1 MKQFLFCYLYTCY
14 SSFFLFTVQSF
25 DYDTDYICGVTLFKN
40 DTLLLCYPK
49 PSSEES
55 TEKAS
60 PRLVL
65 IRAEAQSYEEL
76 FSYPLPMHNSNAS
89 EFRDRYYLYQLS
101 SLPSENIH
109 FVLSP
114 TEVATI
120 QPTDLDDNVG
130 WLVERGRF
138 EKALRIAEHDGKQLQ
153 RYDKTVRIFL
163 MVIKKLSA
171 LKMIAAGECL

>member
-1 MKQFLFCYLYTCY
+1 M
-14 SSFFLFTVQSF
+14 QSF
-25 DYDTDYICGVTLFKN
+25 DYDTDYICGITLFKN

-49 PSSEES
+49 PSEDS
-55 TEKAS
+55 TEKAT

-65 IRAEAQSYEEL
+65 IKAEAQSYEEL
-76 FSYPLPMHNSNAS
+76 FSYPLPMHNSDAAG
-89 EFRDRYYLYQLS
+89 FRDRYYLYQLS

-130 WLVERGRF
+130 WMVERGRF
-138 EKALRIAEHDGKQLQ
+138 EKALRIAEHYEKQLE
-153 RYDKTVRIFL
+153 RFNKTVRAKFEREMTRTFPIVTNF
-163 MVIKKLSA
+163 
-171 LKMIAAGECL
+171 GQ